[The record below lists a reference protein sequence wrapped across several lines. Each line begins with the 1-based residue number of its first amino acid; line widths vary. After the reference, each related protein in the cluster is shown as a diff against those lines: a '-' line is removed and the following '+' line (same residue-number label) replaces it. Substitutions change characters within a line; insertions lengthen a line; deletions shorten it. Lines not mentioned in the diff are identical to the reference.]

1 MDQLAIKGKYSWKEE
16 DGDFAGFFQEGF
28 SDLLYF
34 HYVHGSL
41 KDLHKL
47 DPELNEWVNVQKRYF
62 WKGELGHDYIE
73 DLGSAGV
80 SLFIALIG
88 MPEEIA
94 RRLDCLLR
102 SRRETGQDIPS
113 KYHENKEYGAFT
125 QWLTRQKRA
134 FVGGTLSQEVIDCL
148 ADVGIKLTKPNERY
162 SKAGAEKERETFEKN
177 LELLKS
183 CLDKYE
189 DDFYP
194 RDFSHKN
201 IKESKDIEKTYRF
214 LEHIILKARNG
225 TLPEYQKKTL
235 IALNF
240 TMNNVP
246 MEQVMKPGQ
255 SRRGNTF
262 ITPNIH
268 QNQESRS

>member
-1 MDQLAIKGKYSWKEE
+1 MDQQALNHKYNWKEE
-16 DGDFAGFFQEGF
+16 DVDFPGFFQEGL
-28 SDLLYF
+28 SDLLHF
-34 HYVHGSL
+34 KHVHGSL
-41 KDLHKL
+41 NDLHEL

-62 WKGELGHDYIE
+62 WKGELGNDYVSE
-73 DLGSAGV
+73 LKAAGV
-80 SLFIALIG
+80 LLFPVLIG

-102 SRRETGQDIPS
+102 FRRETGEDIPS

-134 FVGGTLSQEVIDCL
+134 FAGGTLAEHVIDCL
-148 ADVGIKLTKPNERY
+148 SDVGIKLTKPDERY
-162 SKAGAEKERETFEKN
+162 SKAGAEKERKTFENN

-183 CLDKYE
+183 CLDKFQE
-189 DDFYP
+189 DFYP

-201 IKESKDIEKTYRF
+201 IKESKAIEKTYRF

-225 TLPEYQKKTL
+225 TLPEYHKKTL

-240 TMNNVP
+240 TMNNIP
-246 MEQVMKPGQ
+246 MAQVMNPRPSK
-255 SRRGNTF
+255 RGNTF
-262 ITPNIH
+262 ITPNSI
-268 QNQESRS
+268 QKNVD